1 MNKSILILL
10 FCMNSFSEDDSDRL
24 QTIREFPYL
33 ISEKDIPKNAPR
45 FQKFPSKIIPTGK
58 KSKLDISNPTAKEYR
73 TVLRSWLKSGPNFNS
88 IYSVATWGCGT
99 GCIQLAIINCETG
112 SVIFPSNFNAID
124 VGHVYYKES
133 TNVISFNLKSRLIV
147 LSGALDEDKSRYGI
161 HYYQLINEKLV
172 LVKFIKLNDS
182 E

>member
-1 MNKSILILL
+1 
-10 FCMNSFSEDDSDRL
+10 MNSFSDNDSDRV
-24 QTIREFPYL
+24 QTIREYPYL
-33 ISEKDIPKNAPR
+33 ISEQDIPKNAP
-45 FQKFPSKIIPTGK
+45 KFKSFPTNITPTGK
-58 KSKLDISNPTAKEYR
+58 KSKLDLSNPTAKEFR

-112 SVIFPSNFNAID
+112 LVIFPSSFNAID
-124 VGHVYYKES
+124 VGHVYYKNAS
-133 TNVISFNLKSRLIV
+133 DVISFNLKSRLIV

-161 HYYQLINEKLV
+161 HYYQLINDKLV
-172 LVKFIKLNDS
+172 LVKFVKLKDS